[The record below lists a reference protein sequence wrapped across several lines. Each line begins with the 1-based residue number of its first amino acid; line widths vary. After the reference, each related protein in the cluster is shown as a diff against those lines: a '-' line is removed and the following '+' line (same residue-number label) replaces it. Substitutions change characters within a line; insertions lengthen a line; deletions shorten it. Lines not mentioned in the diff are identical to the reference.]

1 MIKMKSKESARDL
14 FRLDGRVALITGASG
29 LLGPEYA
36 KALADFGADVVLAD
50 IEPEKAHEI
59 AEKIACE
66 RGVRAMACAGDV
78 TSRES
83 WLEVLDTAKSHFGK
97 VDILVNNAACTNQS
111 RTAAFDTSAEEFPI
125 EDWNA
130 ILEVN
135 LTGTF
140 LGCQV
145 IGAHMLERGKG
156 SIINIGSL
164 YGVVSPHHRIYEG
177 TGVVQPPAYS
187 VSKAGVIGLT
197 RYLATLWAERGVR
210 VNCITPGGVFNDH
223 EDPFLTRFGNLN
235 PIGRMETKDELRGAV
250 VFLASDASSHCVGH
264 NLVVDGGW
272 TVW

>member
-1 MIKMKSKESARDL
+1 MTNADVQGNTRDL
-14 FRLDGRVALITGASG
+14 FRLDDRVALITGASG

-36 KALADFGADVVLAD
+36 RALADFGANVVLTD
-50 IEPEKAHEI
+50 IDPSN
-59 AEKIACE
+59 AEKIAAE
-66 RGVRAMACAGDV
+66 IEKEKGVAALACAGDV
-78 TSRES
+78 TSKTS
-83 WLEVLDTAKSHFGK
+83 WRGVLEAAVKRFGK
-97 VDILVNNAACTNQS
+97 VDILVNNAAFTNQS
-111 RTAAFDTSAEEFPI
+111 RTTGFSTSAEDFPL

-130 ILEVN
+130 ILGVN

-145 IGAHMLERGKG
+145 IGSHMLSRGQG

-164 YGVVSPHHRIYEG
+164 YGVVSPHHRVYDG
-177 TGVVQPPAYS
+177 TGIVQPPAYS

-223 EDPFLTRFGNLN
+223 GEPFLSRFGKLN
-235 PIGRMETKDELRGAV
+235 PLGRMERKEELRGAV
-250 VFLASDASSHCVGH
+250 VYLASDAASHCVGH